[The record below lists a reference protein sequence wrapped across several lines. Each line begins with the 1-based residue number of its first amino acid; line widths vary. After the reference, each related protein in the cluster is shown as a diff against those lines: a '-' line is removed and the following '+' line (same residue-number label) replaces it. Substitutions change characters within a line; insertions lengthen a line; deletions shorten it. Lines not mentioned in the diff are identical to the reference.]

1 MVSDVSWA
9 RVVLAWEDDRAL
21 VLTLAGEGTPDL
33 SVVDDLA
40 RLQLAVRRAGG
51 RMGLEGV
58 APALSRLLDLAG
70 LLREVGGEAEGR
82 EDPLDV
88 QERVDPGDAVS

>member
-1 MVSDVSWA
+1 MVDDVPWA
-9 RVVLAWEDDRAL
+9 RVVLAWTDDSVL
-21 VLTLAGEGTPDL
+21 VTSLSGEGAPDL

-51 RMGLEGV
+51 RMHIEDV

-70 LLREVGGEAEGR
+70 LRREVGGEAEGR
-82 EDPLDV
+82 EDPLDL
-88 QERVDPGDAVS
+88 QE

>member
-1 MVSDVSWA
+1 MVGDVSWA
-9 RVVLAWEDDRAL
+9 RVVLAWEDDHA
-21 VLTLAGEGTPDL
+21 VVMTLAGEDTPDL

-51 RMGLEGV
+51 RMCLEDV

-82 EDPLDV
+82 EDSLDV
-88 QERVDPGDAVS
+88 QE